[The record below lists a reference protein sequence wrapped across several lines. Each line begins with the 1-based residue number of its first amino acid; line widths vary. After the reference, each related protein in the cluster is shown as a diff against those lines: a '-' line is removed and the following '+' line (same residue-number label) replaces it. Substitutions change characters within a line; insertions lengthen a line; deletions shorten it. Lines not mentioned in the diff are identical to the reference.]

1 MLTLSILAKMSSA
14 AIAAGI
20 TACLTYGQYNVA
32 SGPNG
37 SGLMPPASVLHSN
50 ARPEAMLDP
59 LAEMAD
65 AFATL
70 KQERAKADRNRAM
83 VDWLT
88 SLQTRFTVQR
98 LETGLVYKV
107 RYAPAGNAGAVLE
120 DLVAVPYGTE
130 LPFAVS
136 LHAAEDGAVR
146 IEGLSCRGQENLGR
160 VDAAAGDE
168 AAQAAAMAEAEAY
181 LRTPDPADP
190 GLPADCLTVRL
201 KRS

>member
-1 MLTLSILAKMSSA
+1 
-14 AIAAGI
+14 
-20 TACLTYGQYNVA
+20 
-32 SGPNG
+32 
-37 SGLMPPASVLHSN
+37 
-50 ARPEAMLDP
+50 
-59 LAEMAD
+59 MAD

>member
-50 ARPEAMLDP
+50 ARPEAVLDP

-107 RYAPAGNAGAVLE
+107 RYAPAGNAGARNVGG
-120 DLVAVPYGTE
+120 Y
-130 LPFAVS
+130 FS
-136 LHAAEDGAVR
+136 R
-146 IEGLSCRGQENLGR
+146 
-160 VDAAAGDE
+160 
-168 AAQAAAMAEAEAY
+168 Y
-181 LRTPDPADP
+181 RTPVVTDTLS
-190 GLPADCLTVRL
+190 GS
-201 KRS
+201 RSTAEFPDTGCR